1 MAAVVI
7 LGPTSFNPCATLS
20 SNLEYLVCFSIA
32 FLIINILSTPIA
44 NIKKGITSP
53 LIIVNPIPIYDIKPI
68 LDNTDAN
75 TIIIPTMD
83 NVNPDDIFD
92 GN

>member
-1 MAAVVI
+1 M
-7 LGPTSFNPCATLS
+7 
-20 SNLEYLVCFSIA
+20 A

-44 NIKKGITSP
+44 SIKNGITYP
-53 LIIVNPIPIYDIKPI
+53 LIIVNPTPIYDINPI

-75 TIIIPTMD
+75 TIIIPTID
-83 NVNPDDIFD
+83 NVNPEDIFD